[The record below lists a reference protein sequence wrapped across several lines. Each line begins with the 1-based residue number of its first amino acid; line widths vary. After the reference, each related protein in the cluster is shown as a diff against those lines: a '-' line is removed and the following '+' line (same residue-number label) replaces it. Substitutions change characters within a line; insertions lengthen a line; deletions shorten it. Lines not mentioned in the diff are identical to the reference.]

1 MGPGLGVGPAPE
13 LRRWKILLSVHLH
26 DLHGVSDF
34 PRFVGKKNWAPDH
47 TPVSNDIPSVIICHH
62 HSTIFTHENGPLW
75 SSYSPSL
82 DTPTSPG
89 PTAQDLSVITGCLTG
104 ADGAQWAIL
113 FRVDDITSVERMRWR
128 IWIVPAYLALLKP
141 FEWAV
146 LFEITISWGCAPFF
160 NQPIFQKW
168 WAQQVIILAT
178 DATRSTGK
186 CWYWWIVVLLVVYM
200 RVASGWLHAH
210 GTPLNRS
217 LWAHDQLVRAWAMS
231 EDATRRR
238 NFVFSSYNYCRMSNP
253 GAALPVLIEH
263 AMGLVAGH
271 SWAQEHLKS
280 SETAKISIARAWP
293 PRVGHGIV
301 SSIPGQKSRAN
312 QCFLQAFTLLNWQ
325 TSIFGNRMWF
335 NLG

>member
-1 MGPGLGVGPAPE
+1 MISMEFRTFQGSL
-13 LRRWKILLSVHLH
+13 
-26 DLHGVSDF
+26 
-34 PRFVGKKNWAPDH
+34 GKKNWAPDH

-89 PTAQDLSVITGCLTG
+89 PTAQDLRVITGCLTG

-128 IWIVPAYLALLKP
+128 IWIVLAYLALPKP
-141 FEWAV
+141 FERAV

-186 CWYWWIVVLLVVYM
+186 CWYWWIVVLPVVYM

-238 NFVFSSYNYCRMSNP
+238 NFDVKSRGCTACPYRTCDGPS
-253 GAALPVLIEH
+253 
-263 AMGLVAGH
+263 
-271 SWAQEHLKS
+271 SWAQDGIAGHRNIWNIWNCENLRSQSVASSCRPWNSFLNSWSEKS
-280 SETAKISIARAWP
+280 S
-293 PRVGHGIV
+293 
-301 SSIPGQKSRAN
+301 KSVFFASFYLAQLAN
-312 QCFLQAFTLLNWQ
+312 VHFWYIIECGSTLGKSL
-325 TSIFGNRMWF
+325 I
-335 NLG
+335 